1 MKQCSCLNVLRSFM
15 ALAFSFLT
23 VDRVTE
29 LKRYRKNQLTK
40 SKAHIIAS
48 ATSITPNPSKV

>member
-1 MKQCSCLNVLRSFM
+1 M